1 LSPVTVYN
9 GGNSYLLS
17 ALINKK
23 SGQNALDYAKKELF
37 EPLGIKSANWGSV
50 DAQSRTAKLAFSF
63 RRMTWRG
70 LVSVLKDN
78 EFYSVT
84 GLIDD
89 ISRAVK
95 SDKALQANSI
105 TIALLANAIRQA
117 ATEKASAIGGMPE
130 LAKAIGVDVMTGP
143 ARIMRSCG
151 WSAARHSGGSS
162 SHARVGTV
170 SGTWKSAVVLFTIQ
184 SGPLKKQHS
193 CELEK

>member
-1 LSPVTVYN
+1 VWEGKRIIPSSWVDRAQEGKVPATFGFHYANLWWSLPEKGAYM
-9 GGNSYLLS
+9 
-17 ALINKK
+17 ALGRHWQLILVIPK
-23 SGQNALDYAKKELF
+23 LDVVA
-37 EPLGIKSANWGSV
+37 V
-50 DAQSRTAKLAFSF
+50 
-63 RRMTWRG
+63 MTG
-70 LVSVLKDN
+70 ALKDN
-78 EFYSVT
+78 EFYSVA

-143 ARIMRSCG
+143 ARICDL
-151 WSAARHSGGSS
+151 AAGQQRGTAVAHHLTRVSGRAAAGG
-162 SHARVGTV
+162 AA